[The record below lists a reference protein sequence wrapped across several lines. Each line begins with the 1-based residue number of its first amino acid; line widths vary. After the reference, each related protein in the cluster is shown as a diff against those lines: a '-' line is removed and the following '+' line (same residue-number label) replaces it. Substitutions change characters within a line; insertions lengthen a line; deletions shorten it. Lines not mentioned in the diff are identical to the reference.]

1 MKVLFVNNFR
11 YRGGGEEFLM
21 ELLPGLIGKGVV
33 IGIVC
38 RPNTPL
44 ATMFKD
50 MPIEVYPIEKS
61 GLSGISS
68 FFQIARIIK
77 HKGYDILCIQRGH
90 DIMQSWFASLLSN
103 RRPKLIFIVHVADF
117 INSRFLPEPHAQ
129 SRDDIPAYCTE
140 NPLLFSQTVRQ
151 DIDHTPRHRPHHVQ
165 SFKERKRLHPEPIRS
180 PE

>member
-21 ELLPGLIGKGVV
+21 ELLPGLIRKGVV

-68 FFQIARIIK
+68 FFKIARIIRI
-77 HKGYDILCIQRGH
+77 KGYDILCIQRGH
-90 DIMQSWFASLLSN
+90 DIVQSWLASAPFQSASEP
-103 RRPKLIFIVHVADF
+103 RVYRSCGGFH
-117 INSRFLPEPHAQ
+117 RFSFSSWPH
-129 SRDDIPAYCTE
+129 E
-140 NPLLFSQTVRQ
+140 
-151 DIDHTPRHRPHHVQ
+151 
-165 SFKERKRLHPEPIRS
+165 
-180 PE
+180 